1 MRSIILSQASLRLPR
16 KSGRPVPRR
25 WVRQGFLTIGC
36 AALVWLSQSAGAQA
50 LVAGAGSPDTN
61 PERLVLAPSA
71 RILSVPALPR
81 SRYRSGRDTL
91 RAFEPVA
98 EATRHS
104 IVKLYGDR
112 GPAALATVVDTNGLA
127 LTKASE
133 IKHDKM
139 TCWLTDGKEADAELL
154 AVDDEEDLALIR
166 VHAPGLKPIQWAS
179 QEPVIGQW
187 AITPG
192 IEERPYAVGII
203 SALSRK
209 IRPQRAYIGVRF
221 GNAADATAIEEVT
234 AGLGADKAG
243 IKAGDVI
250 IAVNGMAVSNRVQV
264 VDTLSDF
271 REGQTVNLRVK
282 REKEELDF
290 QVQMM
295 EPTSDMLRMGLYPS
309 QGASRLAGP
318 VSQRAKGFEQAI
330 EHDTVLQFWLCGGPL
345 VDLDGKAVG
354 INIARA
360 ERVTTYALPAKLVQ
374 RVLENLKTRPARTIP
389 TSTSSPKSGPG

>member
-1 MRSIILSQASLRLPR
+1 MHSTDQNQRCLQRPR
-16 KSGRPVPRR
+16 GSDLKRRPQR
-25 WVRQGFLTIGC
+25 VRQSFLVLGC
-36 AALVWLSQSAGAQA
+36 AALALLLPWAGPPVQA
-50 LVAGAGSPDTN
+50 GGAPN
-61 PERLVLAPSA
+61 PNGERLVLTPSA
-71 RILSVPALPR
+71 RVLTVPALPR
-81 SRYRSGRDTL
+81 SRFRSGKETL
-91 RAFEPVA
+91 RAFAPVS

-104 IVKLYGDR
+104 IVKIYGDR
-112 GPAALATVVDTNGLA
+112 GAAALATVVDTNGLA

-133 IKHDKM
+133 IKHDTM
-139 TCWLTDGKEADAELL
+139 NCWLTDGREADAELV

-166 VHAPGLKPIQWAS
+166 VHASGLKPIQWAS
-179 QEPVIGQW
+179 DEPAIGQW

-221 GNAADATAIEEVT
+221 GNSPDATAVEEVT

-250 IAVNGMAVSNRVQV
+250 IAVNGMAVSNRTQV

-271 REGQTVNLRVK
+271 REGQSVNLRVK

-295 EPTSDMLRMGLYPS
+295 EPTSEMVRMGLYPS
-309 QGASRLAGP
+309 QGAGRLAGP
-318 VSQRAKGFEQAI
+318 VSERAKGFEQAI

-345 VDLDGKAVG
+345 VNLDGKAIG

-374 RVLENLKTRPARTIP
+374 RVLENLKAKPARALP
-389 TSTSSPKSGPG
+389 ASTASPKSGPG